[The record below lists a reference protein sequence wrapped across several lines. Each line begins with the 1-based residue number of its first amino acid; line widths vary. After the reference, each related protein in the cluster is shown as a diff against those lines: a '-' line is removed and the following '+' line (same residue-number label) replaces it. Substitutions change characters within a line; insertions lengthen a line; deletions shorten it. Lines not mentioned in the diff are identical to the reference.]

1 MDTSAAARKAV
12 TEQDKEKHRAEG
24 RCYQCSKR
32 GHLARDCPDKKTRVR
47 ATNEDAEEAPP
58 KPPPKEK
65 KEKTEKPI
73 QVKELAALIKKLG
86 EEDYDALMANMAED
100 EGFVDA

>member
-24 RCYQCSKR
+24 RCYQCLRR
-32 GHLARDCPDKKTRVR
+32 GHLARDCPDKKTKVR
-47 ATNEDAEEAPP
+47 ATSGEEEETPP

-65 KEKTEKPI
+65 KEKPV
-73 QVKELAALIKKLG
+73 QVKELAVLIKKLG

-100 EGFVDA
+100 KGFVDA

>member
-12 TEQDKEKHRAEG
+12 TEQDKEKHHAEG
-24 RCYQCSKR
+24 RCYQCSRR
-32 GHLARDCPDKKTRVR
+32 GHLARDCPDKKTKIR
-47 ATNEDAEEAPP
+47 ATNEEGEEEEAPP

-65 KEKTEKPI
+65 KEKPI
-73 QVKELAALIKKLG
+73 PVKEMATLIRKMK
-86 EEDYDALMANMAED
+86 EEEYDALMADLAED